1 MYIINSQHQL
11 INRIPVAAEKD
22 RRNLEKKSEFQKEPP
37 MKQSARAVT
46 KGRRRTRAGNA
57 SRKRQLEGLWID
69 VVVDADPIFY
79 QCNC

>member
-1 MYIINSQHQL
+1 
-11 INRIPVAAEKD
+11 
-22 RRNLEKKSEFQKEPP
+22 
-37 MKQSARAVT
+37 MKQSARAET
-46 KGRRRTRAGNA
+46 KGRRQTRAGNA

>member
-11 INRIPVAAEKD
+11 INRILVAAEKD